1 MGIIYNVNILYFPAL
16 TLGGPDFSQLFGQSL
31 VPYIRLGFWSKAPQ
45 YYDSD
50 WGIAE
55 VFRRVGVCLIGGM
68 RQIPQG

>member
-16 TLGGPDFSQLFGQSL
+16 TLDGPDFAQLFGKSL
-31 VPYIRLGFWSKAPQ
+31 VPYIRLGLWGKASQ
-45 YYDSD
+45 YCDSD

-68 RQIPQG
+68 CQIPQG